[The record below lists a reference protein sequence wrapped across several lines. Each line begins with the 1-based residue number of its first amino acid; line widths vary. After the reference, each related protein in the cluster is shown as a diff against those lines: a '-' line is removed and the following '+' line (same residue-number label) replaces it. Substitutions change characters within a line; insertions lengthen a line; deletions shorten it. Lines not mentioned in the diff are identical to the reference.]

1 MSVKTGSGRKLQWA
15 IEIEQRS
22 MWEASMWFGPFAYY
36 DRDLVNGNARVIA
49 AACGQANR
57 RLGEDR
63 KYDHFKVTV
72 RQVDWLTVDTLD
84 ASASTSPDM
93 FWSRYIQPTLI
104 ALENNEYEDE
114 DE

>member
-1 MSVKTGSGRKLQWA
+1 
-15 IEIEQRS
+15 
-22 MWEASMWFGPFAYY
+22 MWFGPFAYH
-36 DRDLVNGNARVIA
+36 DRDLANGNARVIA

-57 RLGEDR
+57 ALGKDRL
-63 KYDHFKVTV
+63 YDHFKVSV

-93 FWSRYIQPTLI
+93 FWSMYIQPTLI
-104 ALENNEYEDE
+104 ALENNEYEDD